1 MGTDGAISR
10 GRCVRGMDS
19 SARSGG
25 GIKSTRIFGG
35 NDGLGKRM
43 KRYAC
48 VVCVCARERERENA
62 FFRVSY
68 RVYTVVFSNGVM
80 GDDGLTM
87 DARVREPTSAI

>member
-35 NDGLGKRM
+35 NDGRGKKM

-48 VVCVCARERERENA
+48 VVCVCARERERVLSCIIS
-62 FFRVSY
+62 RIY
-68 RVYTVVFSNGVM
+68 GGVFERR
-80 GDDGLTM
+80 DG
-87 DARVREPTSAI
+87 

>member
-48 VVCVCARERERENA
+48 VVCVCARERENT

-68 RVYTVVFSNGVM
+68 RVYTAVFSNGVM

>member
-10 GRCVRGMDS
+10 GRWVRGMDS

-35 NDGLGKRM
+35 NDGRGKRM

-48 VVCVCARERERENA
+48 VISVCVCERE
-62 FFRVSY
+62 
-68 RVYTVVFSNGVM
+68 GK
-80 GDDGLTM
+80 
-87 DARVREPTSAI
+87 

>member
-1 MGTDGAISR
+1 
-10 GRCVRGMDS
+10 MDS

-43 KRYAC
+43 KRYAY
-48 VVCVCARERERENA
+48 VVCVCAREGERTR
-62 FFRVSY
+62 FFAY
-68 RVYTVVFSNGVM
+68 RFAYIRLVFSNGVM

-87 DARVREPTSAI
+87 DVREPTSAI